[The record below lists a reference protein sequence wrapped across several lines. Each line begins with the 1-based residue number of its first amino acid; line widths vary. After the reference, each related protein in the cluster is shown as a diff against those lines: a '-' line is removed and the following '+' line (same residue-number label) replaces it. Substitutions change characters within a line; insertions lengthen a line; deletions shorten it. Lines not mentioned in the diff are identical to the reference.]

1 MEQTTAPEFKPAQ
14 RPTFITV
21 LCILSFV
28 GIAISLIGGIM
39 NYFTYSALAATG
51 DMFGGLKT
59 DAGQDLN
66 NAMNAMASAIGM
78 DYPKMAMSALVQALF
93 NIPILIGVLMMWKQR
108 KVGFWVYTVFEVIQ
122 AILPLVM
129 GLGLIGGVTSV
140 LMLIFAIL
148 FIVLYGV
155 NLKHMS

>member
-1 MEQTTAPEFKPAQ
+1 
-14 RPTFITV
+14 
-21 LCILSFV
+21 
-28 GIAISLIGGIM
+28 M

-78 DYPKMAMSALVQALF
+78 DYPKMAMSSLVQALY

>member
-1 MEQTTAPEFKPAQ
+1 MEQTTVLEPAK

-21 LCILSFV
+21 LCVLSFV

-129 GLGLIGGVTSV
+129 GLGLIGGVTSI